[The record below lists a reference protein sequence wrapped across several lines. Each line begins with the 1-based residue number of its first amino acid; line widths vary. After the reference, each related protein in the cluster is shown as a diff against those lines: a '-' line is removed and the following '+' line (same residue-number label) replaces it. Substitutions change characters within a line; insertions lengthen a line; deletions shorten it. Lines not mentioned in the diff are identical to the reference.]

1 MWGFLGSRGGDKNPE
16 WGFPTNVGGVMTR
29 CHMTSDWMS
38 HSKGRK
44 TKKWN
49 KPMSNVSPEA
59 NMTLFL
65 VLGDEKPEWVFPT
78 SAGRSGRK
86 SLI

>member
-16 WGFPTNVGGVMTR
+16 WGIPTNVGGVMTR
-29 CHMTSDWMS
+29 CLMTRCHMTSNWMS

-49 KPMSNVSPEA
+49 KPISNVSPAA

-65 VLGDEKPEWVFPT
+65 VLGDKKT
-78 SAGRSGRK
+78 
-86 SLI
+86 

>member
-16 WGFPTNVGGVMTR
+16 WGIPTNVDGVMTRCHMTRCHMTRCHMTR

-49 KPMSNVSPEA
+49 KPMSNVSPA
-59 NMTLFL
+59 TNMTLFL
-65 VLGDEKPEWVFPT
+65 VLGDEKP
-78 SAGRSGRK
+78 K
-86 SLI
+86 